1 MIDKVFNVLFICT
14 HNSARSIMAEGLLNR
29 AGQGRFRAF
38 SAGSDPRGEVHP
50 LALLTLERL
59 RLPTEGYRSKSWGEF
74 AQADAPA
81 MDFVLTVCDKAAG
94 EVCPTWPGQPVSA
107 HWGVPDPLS
116 LGPDLQAQRKALSN
130 AYLLL
135 HRRISIFL
143 ALPVDKL
150 DRLSLQHELTHIGQ
164 LAEPG
169 TGS

>member
-1 MIDKVFNVLFICT
+1 MSRIFNVLFICT
-14 HNSARSIMAEGLLNR
+14 GNSARSILAEALLR
-29 AGQGRFRAF
+29 HHGAGRFRAF
-38 SAGSDPRGEVHP
+38 SAGSHATGEVHP
-50 LALLTLERL
+50 LALELLQRNHLSTDHL
-59 RLPTEGYRSKSWGEF
+59 RSKTWAEF
-74 AQADAPA
+74 SREDAPA